1 MRPTYL
7 EYPNVPAYP
16 GVPQLLRPIDAAI
29 AAVPELAI
37 GIGAL
42 TGILGSALQQTP
54 RWGIFD
60 IAGNQLG
67 ATDTSTIRAVS
78 GALLGELTG
87 SAAPVLSTFGFDF
100 MKETRVADFPL
111 EGGSFA
117 SYNKVELPANPVV
130 TLALSGSESDR
141 TNFLNAIEAACRST
155 DLYLVIT
162 PEVAYVDYT
171 IERYTYARRAQRGA
185 TLLIVEISLKEVRE
199 VQATFAQ
206 VATPIVSPQNAAA
219 TPQVSNG
226 MTQPT
231 TPDVSTLRSLANK
244 LGIN

>member
-1 MRPTYL
+1 MRPTYI

-37 GIGAL
+37 GIGSL
-42 TGILGSALQQTP
+42 TAILGNALQQAP

-60 IAGNQLG
+60 SNGNQLG
-67 ATDTSTIRAVS
+67 ATGTSKIRAV
-78 GALLGELTG
+78 GQAALSQLTG

-100 MKETRVADFPL
+100 AKETRVSDFPL

-117 SYNKVELPANPVV
+117 NYNKVELPANPIV
-130 TLALSGSESDR
+130 TLALAGSENDR
-141 TNFLNAIEAACRST
+141 TNFLNAIDAACRST

-162 PEVAYVDYT
+162 PEVAFVDYT
-171 IERYTYARRAQRGA
+171 IERYTYARRASRGA
-185 TLLIVEISLKEVRE
+185 TLLLVEISLKEIRQVT
-199 VQATFAQ
+199 AIFAQ
-206 VATPIVSPQNAAA
+206 VTTPIVSPQNAAA

-231 TPDVSTLRSLANK
+231 TPDVSTLRSVATK